1 MQARVSSASIPAASV
16 PAKTLAPGVV
26 VHPDHATLISLLDN
40 APLRLPHYVAWF
52 LSSGGTLLD
61 GFSVFMLGMAIPL
74 VVAEIAF
81 TTFQLAFLG
90 AGLVAG
96 AVLGAA
102 TGGRLA
108 DRIGRKSV
116 FLLDMLFL
124 LLAALGAALSWEP
137 WFLIITQTLV
147 GVAIGM
153 DFPVSSSY
161 IAECMPHR
169 SRGRMMVA
177 TIASQ
182 SVGML
187 LAALLVLSLLH
198 LHGAA
203 EVWRFFFVAEALIA
217 AFFLV
222 ARMQLAESPRWLMSK
237 GRNREAVHAISHL
250 IPEDRR
256 DLEQI
261 ATRLANTPFHAA
273 RIARSDHPPAFT
285 AIFSAPYRRRTFLS
299 TAPWFLM
306 DMATYGIGLFTAVLL
321 GAMDFGAQSKTV
333 SAHIEALT
341 TGSGFID
348 LFLLLGFLVGIWAV
362 VRFGRIRM
370 QLIGFGGM
378 ALGMAILL
386 VSTLLPGGPQAQ
398 VALVFIGFILFNL
411 FMNMGPNSTT
421 YVLPAELFPTQLRGT
436 GAGFAAAVA
445 KVGAT
450 LGVFLLPLIKA
461 RVGVVGVLVLMIA
474 VSLLG
479 LITTWLFR
487 VDDRE
492 RTLEEHQAAD
502 LA

>member
-1 MQARVSSASIPAASV
+1 MSSAALPAKAI
-16 PAKTLAPGVV
+16 PAKTLAPGVA
-26 VHPDHATLISLLDN
+26 VHPDHATLLSLLDN
-40 APLRLPHYVAWF
+40 APLRLPHYVAWL

-61 GFSVFMLGMAIPL
+61 GLSVFMLGMTIPL
-74 VVAEIAF
+74 VVREIAF
-81 TTFQLAFLG
+81 TPLQLAFLG

-108 DRIGRKSV
+108 DHLGRKSV
-116 FLLDMLFL
+116 FLLDMFLL

-137 WFLIITQTLV
+137 WLLISTQTLV

-187 LAALLVLSLLH
+187 LAAMLVLSLLH

-203 EVWRFFFVAEALIA
+203 TVWRLFFVAEALIA
-217 AFFLV
+217 ALFLV
-222 ARMQLAESPRWLMSK
+222 ARMQLPESPRWLMSK
-237 GRNREAVHAISHL
+237 GRNREAVHALSRL
-250 IPEDRR
+250 IPEDRQY
-256 DLEQI
+256 LEQI

-273 RIARSDHPPAFT
+273 RIAWSEQPPAFT
-285 AIFSAPYRRRTFLS
+285 AIFSSPYRRRTLLS
-299 TAPWFLM
+299 TVPWFLM
-306 DMATYGIGLFTAVLL
+306 DMATYGVGLFTAVLL
-321 GAMDFGAQSKTV
+321 GALDFGAQSKTV
-333 SAHIEALT
+333 SARIEALT

-348 LFLLLGFLVGIWAV
+348 LFLLLGFLLGLWAV

-370 QLIGFGGM
+370 QIIGFGGM
-378 ALGMAILL
+378 ALGMGILL
-386 VSTLLPGGPQAQ
+386 LSTLLAGGPQAH
-398 VALVFIGFILFNL
+398 ALLVFIGFILFNL

-421 YVLPAELFPTQLRGT
+421 YILPAELFPTQLRAT

-445 KVGAT
+445 KAGAT

-461 RVGVVGVLVLMIA
+461 QVSVAGVLILMIA

-479 LITTWLFR
+479 LLATWLFR